1 MIRCQNCGAEYE
13 ASLRQCP
20 YCQGANEAAVER
32 EHAQAMAQIDHETK
46 ELVHLPKRLVDR
58 FSSRAAKI
66 LALAVAVMLVLG
78 LGGVA
83 VRAIQTRIAQ
93 QTEPQRREKH
103 LAQLDQL
110 VTAGEYEEIWEYLD
124 EHDLYQS
131 VYQEYSDLYFAS
143 YGLYY
148 VEEFHQYIERGGV
161 WESTL
166 GWTVS
171 EVTLGILDIDQML
184 ENRVYVRGVDEVMK
198 EIRTELVTLLT
209 EELGMT
215 QEELQKAKD
224 LCVELA
230 EEEDYEKRI
239 EAFARIG
246 VDAAKRQGIPI
257 LAEDETLD

>member
-1 MIRCQNCGAEYE
+1 MAEID
-13 ASLRQCP
+13 
-20 YCQGANEAAVER
+20 R
-32 EHAQAMAQIDHETK
+32 ETR

-58 FSSRAAKI
+58 FSNRAVKV
-66 LALAVAVMLVLG
+66 LVLAVVVMLFFG

-83 VRAIQTRIAQ
+83 VRAVQTWIAQ
-93 QTEPQRREKH
+93 QTEPERREKH

-110 VTAGEYEEIWEYLD
+110 ADAREYEEIWEYLD
-124 EHDLYQS
+124 EYDLYES

-171 EVTLGILDIDQML
+171 EVTLGIMDIDQML
-184 ENRVYVRGVDEVMK
+184 EERVYVRGVDEIMK
-198 EIRTELVTLLT
+198 EIREELITLLT
-209 EELGMT
+209 EDLGMT
-215 QEELQKAKD
+215 QDELQQAKE

-239 EAFARIG
+239 AAFAQIG
-246 VDAAKRQGIPI
+246 VAAAKRQGIRI
-257 LAEDETLD
+257 LAEDETLDG